1 MDSAVSQDSA
11 VRDACASATQ
21 MHKADGG
28 SDGNANCRRPSAASS
43 GFCCGW
49 DIIKLKIQKRC
60 IFRIKLMQRR
70 CREEVKM
77 TPKKEKHALRAV
89 PQFTLQGS
97 LQLTPVHSSFSSVS
111 KAQSNQVQFRSVP
124 ITIRSAIQ
132 SIQFRSVPITIRS
145 TIQSIQFRS
154 VPITIRQSPIGCH
167 IGRSRTADGA
177 AHRAAENCSRRRS
190 TADWCGLR
198 PRPARTPQA
207 SQHSTSYNTITS
219 HTSHSALQQTPYNTK

>member
-1 MDSAVSQDSA
+1 M
-11 VRDACASATQ
+11 
-21 MHKADGG
+21 
-28 SDGNANCRRPSAASS
+28 
-43 GFCCGW
+43 
-49 DIIKLKIQKRC
+49 QKRC

-89 PQFTLQGS
+89 PQFTLQSS

-124 ITIRSAIQ
+124 ITIRSTVQ
-132 SIQFRSVPITIRS
+132 SIQFRSVPITN
-145 TIQSIQFRS
+145 
-154 VPITIRQSPIGCH
+154 RQSPIGCH

-190 TADWCGLR
+190 TADWCGPRL
-198 PRPARTPQA
+198 RPARPPQH
-207 SQHSTSYNTITS
+207 HSD
-219 HTSHSALQQTPYNTK
+219 A